1 MIFQAAVMTVS
12 DRSYRGARPDA
23 AGPEVRAVL
32 ERAGYQMLASVLVP
46 DEREIIAGELCRL
59 ADAEGAALIVTTGGT
74 GFAPRDV
81 TPEATLSVCERMAPG
96 LAEAIVRQR
105 AGEVI
110 GKGAYI
116 GAGRAKQVLAANQTN
131 GTLTKARCC
140 ILAGFIDYIQVQG
153 SLQQSR
159 ACCKKGNGLMKK

>member
-96 LAEAIVRQR
+96 LAEAMRAQSLLVTPHAMLSRAVAGIRGRTLIVNLPGSPKAAVENLAVVLPALAHALALL
-105 AGEVI
+105 AGEQPD
-110 GKGAYI
+110 G
-116 GAGRAKQVLAANQTN
+116 
-131 GTLTKARCC
+131 
-140 ILAGFIDYIQVQG
+140 
-153 SLQQSR
+153 
-159 ACCKKGNGLMKK
+159 